1 MTRQTGDDVTRIAK
15 PGQCGGSR
23 RLPCLMLAALIGAG
37 LAASDTR
44 SVRATDLASVR
55 AELAADTVITLR
67 TLGSTLEFT
76 PARISAKHGTRV
88 TIRYVNEGTIPHNW
102 VLLYDEDDLDLV
114 GPAAYD
120 AAATGYIPMAEK
132 DKLVAW
138 TDLASPGQTV
148 EVTFTVPPP
157 GEYTFACLFPGHY
170 NMMLGTLRSLN

>member
-1 MTRQTGDDVTRIAK
+1 MTRTAK
-15 PGQCGGSR
+15 PRYRAGSG
-23 RLPCLMLAALIGAG
+23 RLPYLMLAALVGAV
-37 LAASDTR
+37 LAAGDTR
-44 SVRATDLASVR
+44 SVRATVPDSILPG
-55 AELAADTVITLR
+55 LAADTVITLR

-138 TDLASPGQTV
+138 TDLASPGETV

-157 GEYTFACLFPGHY
+157 GEYTFACLFPGHH